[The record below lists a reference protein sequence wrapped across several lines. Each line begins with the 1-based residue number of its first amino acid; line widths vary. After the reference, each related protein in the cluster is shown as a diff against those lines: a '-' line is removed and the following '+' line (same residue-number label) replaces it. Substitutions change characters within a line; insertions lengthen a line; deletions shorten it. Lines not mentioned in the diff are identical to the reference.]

1 MHFTVDIFATHR
13 NPWSAKYSLILRKY
27 NTNDI
32 NDTATNA
39 KYILNIILF
48 APFTIYIFISIL

>member
-27 NTNDI
+27 NANDI
-32 NDTATNA
+32 NDTITNA

-48 APFTIYIFISIL
+48 APFAIYIFISIF

>member
-27 NTNDI
+27 NANDI
-32 NDTATNA
+32 NDTITNA

-48 APFTIYIFISIL
+48 FCPT

>member
-13 NPWSAKYSLILRKY
+13 NPYSAKYSLILRKY
-27 NTNDI
+27 NANDI
-32 NDTATNA
+32 NDTITNA

-48 APFTIYIFISIL
+48 VPFAIYIFISIF